1 MRYEELIKTVIGKP
15 SKELKELSQED
26 YDGAIGVS
34 IMNSVKNGI
43 SPVVGAIA
51 KAMSMPIGEIKPA
64 FNRMN
69 MNGLFLSYKWAMNKE
84 TLNTENI
91 RSDKYMQ
98 KKWCT
103 VAAIASGIM
112 GNVRI

>member
-15 SKELKELSQED
+15 SKELKKMSLED
-26 YDGAIGVS
+26 YDGAVGVS

-43 SPVVGAIA
+43 SSDVSALA

-69 MNGLFLSYKWAMNKE
+69 VNGLFLSYRWTMNKE
-84 TLNTENI
+84 ELNTDNI
-91 RSDKYMQ
+91 RNNKDMQ

-103 VAAIASGIM
+103 VAAIASGIL
-112 GNVRI
+112 GNIRI